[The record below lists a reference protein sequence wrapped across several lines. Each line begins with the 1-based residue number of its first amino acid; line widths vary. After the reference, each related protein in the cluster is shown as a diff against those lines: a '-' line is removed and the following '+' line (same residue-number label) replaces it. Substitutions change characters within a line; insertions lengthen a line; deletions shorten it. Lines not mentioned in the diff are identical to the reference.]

1 MKQPLRVEEVLRD
14 KGLYVSTTVG
24 TSMYPMLRNRR
35 DTVIIRPITGRL
47 KKYDVPL
54 YKRGDD
60 YILHRIVKVTANGY
74 VICGDNCLNREFN
87 ITDEQIV
94 GVLRGAYRDDKE
106 VNMDGIRYRLYCR
119 LWVALYPLRYIL
131 KRMWLNV
138 KMMVKKVLR

>member
-1 MKQPLRVEEVLRD
+1 MKKPLRVEEVLGN
-14 KGLYVSTTVG
+14 KGIYVSTTVG

-94 GVLRGAYRDDKE
+94 GVLRGVYRDDKE